1 MNIVDAYKDSRFDPS
16 VDEDTGFRH
25 KTVLCMPI
33 KNSDSHIIGVIQLVN
48 KFNDLPFT
56 KNDENFVE
64 AFSIFCG
71 MGISNT
77 NM

>member
-1 MNIVDAYKDSRFDPS
+1 MIVIIHCDPLKKMLLFSSLS
-16 VDEDTGFRH
+16 VC
-25 KTVLCMPI
+25 L
-33 KNSDSHIIGVIQLVN
+33 IQLVN
-48 KFNDLPFT
+48 KFNQLPFT

-77 NM
+77 NMYVHGHQK